1 MSLRDCSDAELAF
14 ELALRSKLSSL
25 ASDARSFEDYLD
37 GTFYLLSGDIWDDIQ
52 ADVFAALDECSRQ
65 LFRIRKGISESAD
78 GAYDGPTY
86 D

>member
-37 GTFYLLSGDIWDDIQ
+37 GTFHLLSGDVWDDIQ
-52 ADVFAALDECSRQ
+52 ADVFATLDECSRQ
-65 LFRIRKGISESAD
+65 LFRIRKGISESSS
-78 GAYDGPTY
+78 GEYDGPTY